1 MAMRWASSGRSSC
14 GLVLLLLMIRGDAK
28 ALIPM
33 AGIAVLLQAWQS
45 GLLQ

>member
-1 MAMRWASSGRSSC
+1 MRWANSGVVG
-14 GLVLLLLMIRGDAK
+14 GLVLLLLMIRGDEK